1 MLKTYSKVGVPSQ
14 IFELKQQ
21 IVNTEQG
28 SSTVTE
34 YYDILKGFLLKLD
47 LYQNLEMETATD
59 IKKLKEI
66 MEQERVF
73 QFLVGLNPKF
83 DQASVQF
90 LGKEPFLSM
99 DEAFALVEWKR
110 VIRNWPLE
118 IQEILYLNI

>member
-1 MLKTYSKVGVPSQ
+1 MLKTYSKVGVPSL

-28 SSTVTE
+28 PSLIFE
-34 YYDILKGFLLKLD
+34 LKQLKGFLLKLD

-73 QFLVGLNPKF
+73 QFLVGLDPKF
-83 DQASVQF
+83 DQASGQL

-99 DEAFALVEWKR
+99 DEAFALVEGKR
-110 VIRNWPLE
+110 IIRN
-118 IQEILYLNI
+118 

>member
-1 MLKTYSKVGVPSQ
+1 MLKTYSKVGVPSL

-28 SSTVTE
+28 PSLIFE
-34 YYDILKGFLLKLD
+34 LKQLKGFLLKLD

-73 QFLVGLNPKF
+73 QFLVGLDPKF
-83 DQASVQF
+83 DQASVQL

-110 VIRNWPLE
+110 VIRN
-118 IQEILYLNI
+118 

>member
-1 MLKTYSKVGVPSQ
+1 MLTPSKGLQLLP
-14 IFELKQQ
+14 
-21 IVNTEQG
+21 
-28 SSTVTE
+28 E

-73 QFLVGLNPKF
+73 QFLVGINPKF
-83 DQASVQF
+83 DQASVQL

-110 VIRNWPLE
+110 VIRN
-118 IQEILYLNI
+118 